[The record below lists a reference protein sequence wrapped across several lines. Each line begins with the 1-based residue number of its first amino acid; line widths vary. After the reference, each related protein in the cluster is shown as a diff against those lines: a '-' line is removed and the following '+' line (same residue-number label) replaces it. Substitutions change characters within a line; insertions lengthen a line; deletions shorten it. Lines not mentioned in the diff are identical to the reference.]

1 MMKKL
6 IISLLF
12 VLGCFTSA
20 AFAETPA
27 IFANISNTDGVS
39 VMTDADMSNVSA
51 MGQYELNYY
60 YNKTNPLDKR
70 AWRLTSRGGQY
81 VTYDVTG
88 TLAVGST
95 ISEQFDLSKVN
106 YILDNQLDGKD
117 KGRVRWGNST
127 GIFQNG
133 FINSKSRLY

>member
-39 VMTDADMSNVSA
+39 VMTDEDMSNVSA

-60 YNKTNPLDKR
+60 YNKTNPSDMR

-81 VTYDVTG
+81 VTYDVSG

-95 ISEQFDLSKVN
+95 ISEQFDISKVTH
-106 YILDNQLDGKD
+106 ILDNQLDGKD

-127 GIFQNG
+127 GIFQNR
-133 FINSKSRLY
+133 FLSSTSRLY

>member
-39 VMTDADMSNVSA
+39 VMTDEDMSNVSA

-60 YNKTNPLDKR
+60 YNKTNPSDMR

-81 VTYDVTG
+81 VTYDVSG

-95 ISEQFDLSKVN
+95 ISERFDISKVTH
-106 YILDNQLDGKD
+106 ILDNQLDGKD

-127 GIFQNG
+127 GIFQNR
-133 FINSKSRLY
+133 FLSSTSRLY

>member
-12 VLGCFTSA
+12 VLGCFTAS

-27 IFANISNTDGVS
+27 IFADISNTDGVS

-60 YNKTNPLDKR
+60 YNKTNPSDMR

-127 GIFQNG
+127 GIFQNR
-133 FINSKSRLY
+133 FLNSKSRLY

>member
-39 VMTDADMSNVSA
+39 VMTNKEMSNVSA

-60 YNKTNPLDKR
+60 YNKTNPSDMR

-81 VTYDVTG
+81 VTYDVSG

-95 ISEQFDLSKVN
+95 ISEQFDISKVTH
-106 YILDNQLDGKD
+106 ILDNQLDGKD

-127 GIFQNG
+127 GIFQNR
-133 FINSKSRLY
+133 FLSSTSRLY